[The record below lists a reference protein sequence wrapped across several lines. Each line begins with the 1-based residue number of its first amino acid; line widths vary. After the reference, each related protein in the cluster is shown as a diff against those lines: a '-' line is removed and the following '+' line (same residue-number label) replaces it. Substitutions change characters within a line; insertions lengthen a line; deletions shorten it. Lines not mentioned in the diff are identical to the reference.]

1 MEFMLCDPD
10 GLCRHG
16 SGSGYDEK
24 SEDYDEMPFEYDAN
38 LSQFDWFPASSGLQ
52 TDFFFAWK
60 MIAIVILGV
69 VMIGIMLYRYLK
81 KKEQFQFENS
91 FYMLFV
97 YAMFVAMSALF
108 SSYKYWVVRGT
119 YELFEPVWAVFAYM
133 ILCYYVYNY
142 VQEEKQVKASISIDK
157 TRLPENGESKLLKE
171 KSY

>member
-1 MEFMLCDPD
+1 MMGFVPLIVHM
-10 GLCRHG
+10 
-16 SGSGYDEK
+16 
-24 SEDYDEMPFEYDAN
+24 FEYDAN

-108 SSYKYWVVRGT
+108 SSYK
-119 YELFEPVWAVFAYM
+119 
-133 ILCYYVYNY
+133 
-142 VQEEKQVKASISIDK
+142 
-157 TRLPENGESKLLKE
+157 
-171 KSY
+171 

>member
-1 MEFMLCDPD
+1 MSKNVYANKKKTNALLIPIILMMGFVPLIVHM
-10 GLCRHG
+10 
-16 SGSGYDEK
+16 
-24 SEDYDEMPFEYDAN
+24 FEYDAN

-142 VQEEKQVKASISIDK
+142 VQEEKQVNKV
-157 TRLPENGESKLLKE
+157 LLWAE
-171 KSY
+171 LEWRW